1 MAQKRKIELLPE
13 FLGSIKI
20 PTGAGVG
27 KVLTSNNEGVA
38 EWLAIPSKVIRT
50 VNAFIIQGPVE
61 EGKIPSISISKE
73 SAQVVK
79 LVKVRYSIESG
90 TKVLFRL
97 NKNGAN
103 ITGFGTEGAPLEAT
117 TAAASTEPTAV
128 ECAENDYI
136 VPVISGLSGEPRGL
150 TITIDLQHTF

>member
-1 MAQKRKIELLPE
+1 MAQKRKIEYQPE

-20 PTGAGVG
+20 PAGAGIG
-27 KVLTSNNEGVA
+27 KVWTSNNEGIG
-38 EWLAIPSKVIRT
+38 EWLAIPSKIIRT
-50 VNAFIIQGPVE
+50 FNAFILQGPVE
-61 EGKIPSISISKE
+61 ETKIPGINVSKE
-73 SAQVVK
+73 SAQIVK
-79 LVKVRYSIESG
+79 LAKVRYSIESG

-117 TAAASTEPTAV
+117 TTAASTEPTAV

-136 VPVISGLSGEPRGL
+136 VPVISGLSGEPKGL